1 MDCNMP
7 ASLSFPISQSLLK
20 LVSFEPA
27 MPSNHLILHFS
38 FLPHPSIFPSIRF
51 FSSELV
57 LCIRW
62 PRHWRFSFNISPF
75 NEYSGLISFR
85 MDRFDLAEE
94 GISQVFSSTT
104 AQRHQIFLFWMIL
117 FFKFIYFNWRLIT
130 LQYCGGF
137 RYTLTWISHGC
148 TCVPHPEPPPTSLP
162 IPSLR
167 VIPVHQPWAPCLM
180 HQTWTGDLFH
190 IWECICFNA
199 ILSNH
204 PTLAFSHRV
213 RKAVIYFCVSFAIS
227 HIGPLLP
234 SF

>member
-7 ASLSFPISQSLLK
+7 ASLSFPNSQSLLK

-85 MDRFDLAEE
+85 MDRFDLLAEE

-117 FFKFIYFNWRLIT
+117 FLFFKYIYFNWRLIT

-148 TCVPHPEPPPTSLP
+148 TCVP
-162 IPSLR
+162 PSW
-167 VIPVHQPWAPCLM
+167 I
-180 HQTWTGDLFH
+180 
-190 IWECICFNA
+190 
-199 ILSNH
+199 
-204 PTLAFSHRV
+204 
-213 RKAVIYFCVSFAIS
+213 
-227 HIGPLLP
+227 PLLP
-234 SF
+234 PDPPYPG